1 LKNHDDNKIKRRAC
15 YLSQLIIFINWSIK
29 VIEVNQEDARIYEI
43 VKKSEE
49 LLMAKEDEFML
60 HSLENKI
67 KYILNNKIK

>member
-1 LKNHDDNKIKRRAC
+1 M
-15 YLSQLIIFINWSIK
+15 K

-43 VKKSEE
+43 VKKAEE
-49 LLMAKEDEFML
+49 LLMTKEDEFML